1 MLIGGSIVI
10 EIIYKNE
17 DENLLKDDNI
27 KLPKNIRQIGEGN
40 SDYQIYVEDNVMNYL
55 KKVPTNQND
64 IRYGVLLGT
73 VKKAYGYTYVFVSGA
88 VDVEDIVE
96 NTVIFS
102 DEIWTNINDNI
113 HRYFRNTKIVGWFTS
128 LNYQINN
135 DMPYI
140 TKLHLDNFAGND
152 KIYLKLDRTE
162 DEENFYVY
170 GSNSLLKLPGY
181 HIYFEK
187 NIDMDDYVY
196 GSNVQSRFIKECN
209 KKDNKKEITGK
220 QNSNKNGR
228 EKNGENIIRK
238 SFDTPKY
245 GIEENSKKNNTG
257 YDNMARKLSRNIASV
272 LLVFALFGTVAVVS
286 NESAMKNIKS
296 KIMDIVSGGS
306 NNQDNIPVNGIIN
319 EPTELETTTQDNEEN
334 NSTKGASDGNVIVIG
349 QVTTGDPSI
358 NNQSE
363 TNETTTK
370 QEVTEQTTKI
380 GEGENQTTTNAT
392 GQTRASEN
400 QSSTEVTASVEPNE
414 RAYYIVEKGDT
425 LYSIAV
431 KLYNDPDK
439 MNDIISLNN
448 ITNINYVEEGKKLLL
463 P

>member
-1 MLIGGSIVI
+1 MLIGGSIMI

-55 KKVPTNQND
+55 KKVPANQND

-162 DEENFYVY
+162 EEENFYVY

-196 GSNVQSRFIKECN
+196 GANVQSRFITECN
-209 KKDNKKEITGK
+209 KKDSKKEITGK
-220 QNSNKNGR
+220 QNNSSKSARGKN
-228 EKNGENIIRK
+228 EENLIRK
-238 SFDTPKY
+238 SFDIPKY
-245 GIEENSKKNNTG
+245 GIEENSKKNTTG
-257 YDNMARKLSRNIASV
+257 YDNMVRKLSRNIASV

-296 KIMDIVSGGS
+296 KIADIVSGGP

-319 EPTELETTTQDNEEN
+319 EPTELETTTQDSEAN
-334 NSTKGASDGNVIVIG
+334 NSTNGTSDGNVIVIG
-349 QVTTGDPSI
+349 QVTTGTPSV

-363 TNETTTK
+363 TDETTTK
-370 QEVTEQTTKI
+370 Q
-380 GEGENQTTTNAT
+380 
-392 GQTRASEN
+392 
-400 QSSTEVTASVEPNE
+400 EVTASVEPNE
-414 RAYYIVEKGDT
+414 RTYYIVEKGDT

-431 KLYNDPDK
+431 KLYNNPDK

>member
-1 MLIGGSIVI
+1 MGGCIVI

-17 DENLLKDDNI
+17 DESLLKDDNI
-27 KLPKNIRQIGEGN
+27 KLPKNIRQIGNGN
-40 SDYQIYVEDNVMNYL
+40 SDYQVYVEDNVMNYL
-55 KKVPTNQND
+55 KKIPVCQND

-73 VKKAYGYTYVFVSGA
+73 VKKAYGYTYIFVNGA

-102 DEIWTNINDNI
+102 DEIWTNLNDNI
-113 HRYFRNTKIVGWFTS
+113 HRYFRNVKIVGWFTS

-170 GSNSLLKLPGY
+170 GSNSLVKLPGY

-187 NIDMDDYVY
+187 NSDMEDYIY
-196 GSNVQSRFIKECN
+196 GSDIKSRFVKESRKIDS
-209 KKDNKKEITGK
+209 KKDIDENTTVK
-220 QNSNKNGR
+220 NS
-228 EKNGENIIRK
+228 EP
-238 SFDTPKY
+238 PKY
-245 GIEENSKKNNTG
+245 GIEENAKKNPDG
-257 YDNMARKLSRNIASV
+257 YDNVARKISKSIASV
-272 LLVFALFGTVAVVS
+272 LLMLALVGTAVVVS
-286 NESAMKNIKS
+286 NDSAMKNIKS
-296 KIMDIVSGGS
+296 KISQIISGK
-306 NNQDNIPVNGIIN
+306 NNGQNNIPVNGIIN
-319 EPTELETTTQDNEEN
+319 EPTELETTTQENDRDTALDNSQERNTE
-334 NSTKGASDGNVIVIG
+334 DGNIIVIDE
-349 QVTTGDPSI
+349 VTTTDKSSIEQSATQLTTLATENTTSSMGDITSSTED
-358 NNQSE
+358 N
-363 TNETTTK
+363 TT
-370 QEVTEQTTKI
+370 
-380 GEGENQTTTNAT
+380 
-392 GQTRASEN
+392 SP
-400 QSSTEVTASVEPNE
+400 TEVTASALPNE
-414 RAYYIVEKGDT
+414 SSYYIVEKGDT

-448 ITNINYVEEGKKLLL
+448 IENINYVEEGKKLLL

>member
-1 MLIGGSIVI
+1 MI

-17 DENLLKDDNI
+17 DDNLLKDDNI

-55 KKVPTNQND
+55 KKVPANQND

-162 DEENFYVY
+162 DEESFYVY

-187 NIDMDDYVY
+187 NIDMDDYMY
-196 GSNVQSRFIKECN
+196 GSDIQSRFIKECN
-209 KKDNKKEITGK
+209 KKDYKKENAGR
-220 QNSNKNGR
+220 QNSVNKNSR
-228 EKNGENIIRK
+228 DKAGENGIK
-238 SFDTPKY
+238 KNFDTPKY
-245 GIEENSKKNNTG
+245 GIEENSKKNTVG

-286 NESAMKNIKS
+286 NETAMKNIKS
-296 KIMDIVSGGS
+296 KIMDIVSGGH
-306 NNQDNIPVNGIIN
+306 NNEDNIPVNGIIN
-319 EPTELETTTQDNEEN
+319 EPTELETTTQDDETNTA
-334 NSTKGASDGNVIVIG
+334 TKGASDGNVIVIG
-349 QVTTGDPSI
+349 QVTTGDPSV
-358 NNQSE
+358 NNQTE
-363 TNETTTK
+363 TNETATKQGEAEQNTTK
-370 QEVTEQTTKI
+370 HEDT
-380 GEGENQTTTNAT
+380 NQTTTKAADS
-392 GQTRASEN
+392 QTETKKN
-400 QSSTEVTASVEPNE
+400 ETSTEVTASVEPNE
-414 RAYYIVEKGDT
+414 RSYYIVEKGDT

-448 ITNINYVEEGKKLLL
+448 ITNINYVVEGKKLLL